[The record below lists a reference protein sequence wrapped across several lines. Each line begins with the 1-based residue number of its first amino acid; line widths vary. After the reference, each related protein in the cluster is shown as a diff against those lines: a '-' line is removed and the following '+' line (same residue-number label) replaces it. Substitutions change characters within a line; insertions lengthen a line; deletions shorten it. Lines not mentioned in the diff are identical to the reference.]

1 MDMVTGM
8 VTDMVTDTGMGMGQ
22 VMDMGIQQKA
32 RVKNQL

>member
-1 MDMVTGM
+1 MVTGM
-8 VTDMVTDTGMGMGQ
+8 VTDMVTDTGMGQ